1 MGIVQDTF
9 CGIRKFTLRDTFL
22 NWTQV
27 QNILL
32 RLPNWDGH
40 VPTPAIIKPKPL
52 WSGKQIL
59 SMVIPGGINIHRA
72 PDPKSSNP
80 VFDDEMM
87 IDNGEILFGI
97 VDMKTVGATQGG
109 LIHVVFCEKGPEATR
124 QVFTGIQVIIN
135 Y

>member
-1 MGIVQDTF
+1 
-9 CGIRKFTLRDTFL
+9 
-22 NWTQV
+22 
-27 QNILL
+27 
-32 RLPNWDGH
+32 
-40 VPTPAIIKPKPL
+40 
-52 WSGKQIL
+52 
-59 SMVIPGGINIHRA
+59 MVIPGGINIHRA